1 MKCSLEDEIQKT
13 VRPIYDEWGD
23 MKKSIKER
31 WNELLIKIKR
41 LPIEYD
47 RDYDPDEDFDTRVK
61 LPEWQTERLRKRK
74 KGIDWRN

>member
-1 MKCSLEDEIQKT
+1 
-13 VRPIYDEWGD
+13 

-31 WNELLIKIKR
+31 GKELLTKIKR
-41 LPIEYD
+41 IPIEYD